1 MLNKRVLAVLAGL
14 AATALLLAACG
25 GDSGP
30 PVPELTPFDPAL
42 ADDIHDIRDRMM
54 EVRQLGAGD
63 IEEGTLER
71 ESLIQYYEEWN
82 TWMRE
87 QDGADLEAWNVAW
100 RLLHMMG
107 GEDDLLDLLTAQ
119 GGTETL
125 GFYSFSDNKLAL
137 VTEEA
142 GNLSMS
148 DRLTLAHEYVHSF
161 QDARFDISKL
171 NKLEDK
177 DGANT
182 NYATTVECLLE
193 GDATFSMVLYAVEKL
208 DPEQQQALLDEW
220 ERAAEGGQDE
230 EEYPP
235 AVERYLEF
243 PYNQCAEFVEYIFSD
258 GGWSAVNR
266 AYENIPVSTEQILH
280 PEKYLAREKPS
291 PLVLPDLSDALG
303 AGWEQLDDSIF
314 DEFDVYN
321 YILTS
326 LEERKQDAERAAADA
341 ADGWG
346 GGRIAIYS
354 GDDGSRVL
362 IHLKLDWDSQPDA
375 IEFANTFLCVA
386 GLAAGRWWE
395 PEGELQAVRWDAG
408 DEYGYATWEDTGFT
422 ALIAT
427 NEDDLRRATAALDLD
442 LDEALAPTREDG
454 LPQE

>member
-25 GDSGP
+25 GESGP
-30 PVPELTPFDPAL
+30 PLPELAPFDPAL
-42 ADDIHDIRDRMM
+42 ADQIHEIRDRMM

-63 IEEGTLER
+63 IEEGTLDR
-71 ESLIQYYEEWN
+71 QSLIQHYDEW
-82 TWMRE
+82 TASTDDQE
-87 QDGADLEAWNVAW
+87 GADLEAWNAAL

-107 GEDDLLDLLTAQ
+107 SKDDLLDVFSAYAGEQ
-119 GGTETL
+119 TL
-125 GFYSFSDNKLAL
+125 GFYSFSDKKLAL

-142 GNLSMS
+142 ANISIT

-193 GDATFSMVLYAVEKL
+193 GDATFSTVLYAVEKL
-208 DPEQQQALLDEW
+208 DPEQQQAFLDEL
-220 ERAAEGGQDE
+220 EKAAEGGQDE
-230 EEYPP
+230 DEYPP
-235 AVERYLEF
+235 ALERYMTF
-243 PYNQCAEFVEYIFSD
+243 PYDQCFDFVQYLFDE
-258 GGWSAVNR
+258 GGWSAVNE

-280 PEKYLAREKPS
+280 PEKYLAGEKPS
-291 PLVLPDLSDALG
+291 ALVLPDLSDSLG

-321 YILTS
+321 YVLTS
-326 LEERKQDAERAAADA
+326 LEQREAEAERAAADA

-354 GDDGSRVL
+354 GDDPSRVL
-362 IHLKLDWDSQPDA
+362 IHLELDWDSQPDA
-375 IEFANTFLCVA
+375 IEFFNTFLCVA

-427 NEDDLRRATAALDLD
+427 NEDDLRKATAPLGFD